1 MINVLITGS
10 SGYIGSATIDY
21 LNDSEFNIFKI
32 DIDDDFSLLNFDRLR
47 SFIYENKIEIV
58 LHLAAFKS
66 ITESKNNPIKY
77 LHNNVSSSLNLISIC
92 EEFNIPLVNA
102 SSAAVYNNTNP
113 YSNSKILVENFLDYS
128 KLKYINLRYFNIGG
142 LIQAPGTSQTANL
155 FDIIRNKYL
164 NNETLTINVNDSTR
178 NYTHIKDIAKFN
190 VRCLR
195 DLIKNDYRKTLDVYT
210 RNTASVEEIVEVY
223 RSKGVNLNCLISH
236 SEEPTQPIIPG
247 GEGLIVDSLGLD
259 DIIESEIK
267 YGIRLDNRI

>member
-1 MINVLITGS
+1 MINVLVTGS
-10 SGYIGSATIDY
+10 SGYIGSATVDY
-21 LNDSEFNIFKI
+21 LNHSEFNVFKI
-32 DIDDDFSLLNFDRLR
+32 DIYDDFNLLNFDKLR

-77 LHNNVSSSLNLISIC
+77 LHNNISSSLNLISIC
-92 EEFNIPLVNA
+92 EELDIPLVNA

-113 YSNSKILVENFLDYS
+113 YSNSKILIENFLDYS
-128 KLKYINLRYFNIGG
+128 KIKYINLRYFNIGG
-142 LIQAPGTSQTANL
+142 LIKSPGLGQTSNL

-164 NNETLTINVNDSTR
+164 SNESLTINANDSTR

-190 VRCLR
+190 VKCLR
-195 DLIKNDYRKTLDVYT
+195 DLMKNNCRKTLDVYT
-210 RNTASVEEIVEVY
+210 KNNASVEEIVQIY
-223 RSKGVNLNCLISH
+223 RSKGINLNCLINYSGD
-236 SEEPTQPIIPG
+236 PVQPIIPG
-247 GEGLIVDSLGLD
+247 GEGLILDALELD